1 MISGIEG
8 DAPPMSEITDVV
20 LPILQKIQ
28 ADIAG
33 LKSDVSDLKGDTQ
46 DSREILERMQ
56 GYVTFTVGLHGE
68 NRADIQGVLADI
80 ADLKSRLAILEARV

>member
-1 MISGIEG
+1 
-8 DAPPMSEITDVV
+8 MSEITDVV

-33 LKSDVSDLKGDTQ
+33 LKTDVSDLKGDTQ

-68 NRADIQGVLADI
+68 NRADIQAIQTEIL
-80 ADLKSRLAILEARV
+80 DLKNRLAMIEARL

>member
-1 MISGIEG
+1 
-8 DAPPMSEITDVV
+8 MSEITDVV

-56 GYVTFTVGLHGE
+56 GLRHLHG
-68 NRADIQGVLADI
+68 RPP
-80 ADLKSRLAILEARV
+80 R

>member
-1 MISGIEG
+1 
-8 DAPPMSEITDVV
+8 MSEITDVV

-68 NRADIQGVLADI
+68 NRADIQAIRTEIL
-80 ADLKSRLAILEARV
+80 DLKNRLAVLEARL

>member
-1 MISGIEG
+1 
-8 DAPPMSEITDVV
+8 MSEITDVV

-33 LKSDVSDLKGDTQ
+33 LKTDVSDRKGDTQ

-68 NRADIQGVLADI
+68 NRADIQAIQTEIL
-80 ADLKSRLAILEARV
+80 DLKNRLAMIEARL